1 MKTQCF
7 SKYFDNTISYNHL
20 CYHNPDWHEVLPQ
33 IHDAFE
39 IIFVI
44 KGDLIYTTGKNTYAV
59 SDNSIILTRPGDY
72 HMLNLN
78 NCNTYERYNII
89 FDTKMVMESC
99 LSKLPESVDIIVP
112 KNPAFFLALFEK
124 FDLYCRVF
132 ESEELSRIISILVE
146 EVFFSIVH
154 IAASHDDT
162 VSNSTFPSNPILV
175 KVTQYIEKHISENF
189 TTESICNELYISK
202 SYLLKLFNTHMQM
215 SPKKYILSRR
225 MIRAQS
231 FLRSGEKPTEIFS
244 SCGFSDYSSFF
255 RSYKNFF
262 GYSPSEEIHTQKIRK
277 IDH

>member
-78 NCNTYERYNII
+78 NCNVYERYNII
-89 FDTKMVMESC
+89 FDEKIVMESC
-99 LSKLPESVDIIVP
+99 MKRLPKELDIIVP
-112 KNPAFFLALFEK
+112 KNPDLFLFLFKK
-124 FDLYCRVF
+124 FDFYCRIF
-132 ESEELSRIISILVE
+132 SGDELSRIISNLVE
-146 EVFFSIVH
+146 EVFFNITH
-154 IAASHDDT
+154 IADT
-162 VSNSTFPSNPILV
+162 PNDNLSGTAYPSNPILG
-175 KVTQYIEKHISENF
+175 KITEYIEKHISENF
-189 TTESICNELYISK
+189 SVEALCNELYISK

-255 RSYKNFF
+255 RSYKSFF